1 MDRIHDRYRI
11 DVILQRSDTITSRL
25 QMRRLPLVLAIS
37 LILFLCGFLWSRTS
51 PRSLAEYDQPFYVGI
66 AYDLRNWGRFT
77 DGFLFA
83 GADAE
88 QPRPPGMR
96 FAPLYPAL
104 VAATAAR
111 DASFAAAIECVVDS
125 SGRDP
130 GCARMASLIRWL
142 QFMMLVAFYV
152 LVWWIAGTVLGTPR
166 AGWIALAF
174 ALMTAP
180 FLLRFVNLVMTEMT
194 ALLMLASAIGAG
206 VAALRGSPAP
216 WLLVAGGCLG
226 VTALTRPAFLY
237 LALASALVGLVLVLR
252 HEQRWRKLPLL
263 LAFLAGVAAVVLPW
277 VARNAVVLGRPALTY
292 GYDSHT
298 LAQRVAY
305 DRMSWRDY
313 GLFYVC
319 GLPDGVGL
327 ARRIFGRDAC
337 SPFSWDPEEK
347 RSFYN
352 VGNGAF
358 MHDTVAAAGGWQH
371 HLSYLLRNHVLA
383 SPLTHLLVTVP
394 FALAGAWVN
403 NYWGLI
409 LGIVCAVLTIRAVR
423 TNNTGLLIVTLP
435 GWFML
440 LFHAGVAV
448 NQDRYNLILILPYAI
463 AGAWLVERVLGR
475 NSGASRRRFA
485 G

>member
-1 MDRIHDRYRI
+1 
-11 DVILQRSDTITSRL
+11 
-25 QMRRLPLVLAIS
+25 MRARLPLVLAIS
-37 LILFLCGFLWSRTS
+37 LILFVCGFLWSRTS
-51 PRSLAEYDQPFYVGI
+51 LRSLAEYDQPFYVGI

-111 DASFAAAIECVVDS
+111 DRSFADAIECVVDS

-142 QFMMLVAFYV
+142 QFMMLVAFYA
-152 LVWWIAGTVLGTPR
+152 LVWWTAGAVLGTPR
-166 AGWIALAF
+166 AGWVALAF

-194 ALLMLASAIGAG
+194 ALLLLTSAIGAG
-206 VAALRGSPAP
+206 VAARRGSPLP

-226 VTALTRPAFLY
+226 LTALTRPAFLY
-237 LALASALVGLVLVLR
+237 LAFAAALVGLAVVLWDER
-252 HEQRWRKLPLL
+252 RWQKLPLL
-263 LAFLAGVAAVVLPW
+263 LAFLAGIAAVVVPW

-292 GYDSHT
+292 GYNSHT

-305 DRMSWRDY
+305 DRMSWREY

-327 ARRIFGRDAC
+327 AQRLFGRDAC
-337 SPFSWDPEEK
+337 SPFSWDPKEK
-347 RSFYN
+347 GSYYN

-358 MHDTVAAAGGWQH
+358 MDDTVAAAGGWQH
-371 HLSYLLRNHVLA
+371 HLSYLVRNYVLA

-409 LGIVCAVLTIRAVR
+409 LGILCAVLTIRAVR
-423 TNNTGLLIVTLP
+423 TNDLGLLIVTLP

-440 LFHAGVAV
+440 LFHAGVAI

-463 AGAWLVERVLGR
+463 SGAWLVERVLGR
-475 NSGASRRRFA
+475 SSGALGRRLA